1 MRDLFDQETVALPLE
16 GPGRKGKRPKQV
28 TRDNFHHVITYFR
41 KIHGEPKRLADIAA
55 KALAKDIQ
63 TYQIERL
70 QIYIDEYAL
79 QKEWVR
85 CLNMLARKKA
95 DLKGKPVR
103 IPVSQSTMQV
113 LEEIKEGTT
122 GMSWDELIFDMATK
136 YVGK

>member
-1 MRDLFDQETVALPLE
+1 MRDLFDQQTVALPIE
-16 GPGRKGKRPKQV
+16 GPGRKGKRPKKV

-41 KIHGEPKRLADIAA
+41 KIHGEPKRLTDIAA
-55 KALAKDIQ
+55 KVSAKDVSP
-63 TYQIERL
+63 YQIERL
-70 QIYIDEYAL
+70 QIYIDEHAL

-113 LEEIKEGTT
+113 LEEIKESTI
-122 GMSWDELIFDMATK
+122 GMSWDELILDMAKK
-136 YVGK
+136 YVG